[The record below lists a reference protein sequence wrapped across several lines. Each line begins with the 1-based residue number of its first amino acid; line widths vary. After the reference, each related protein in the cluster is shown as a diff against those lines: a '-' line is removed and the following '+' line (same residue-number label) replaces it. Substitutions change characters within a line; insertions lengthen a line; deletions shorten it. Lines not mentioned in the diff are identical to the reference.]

1 VSAQDGAEKAQLEMK
16 LSGYL
21 RWFKGCRLVVEP
33 GCGRGEFL
41 ALLKGQGI
49 QGLGLELSPA
59 NVRACQERGA
69 QALQGDAIR
78 LLARQKPASFDGF
91 FCSNLVEHLAPR
103 DFERFL
109 DLACGRLAKGGTL
122 VLVTANPRCLGIHA
136 DSFWHDITH
145 QRFYPLPLLRRL
157 LEERGLK
164 VVEAKADERLR
175 PQSPH
180 RRLVRA
186 LRTAL
191 VGDYFGPPEI
201 YIAAIKPGR

>member
-1 VSAQDGAEKAQLEMK
+1 MSAPDEAEKALLENK
-16 LSGYL
+16 LKGYL
-21 RWFKGCRLVVEP
+21 HWFQGCRLVVEP

-41 ALLKGQGI
+41 ALLKGQGLR
-49 QGLGLELSPA
+49 GLGLELSPVNA
-59 NVRACQERGA
+59 RACRERGTTV
-69 QALQGDAIR
+69 LQGDALK
-78 LLARQKPASFDGF
+78 LLPRQAPGSFDGF
-91 FCSNLVEHLAPR
+91 FCSNLVEHLPPR
-103 DFERFL
+103 DLERFL
-109 DLACGRLAKGGTL
+109 DLACGRLAPGGTL

-136 DSFWHDITH
+136 DSFWQDITH

-157 LEERGLK
+157 LEERGLR

-186 LRTAL
+186 LRTLL

-201 YIAAIKPGR
+201 YIAAVKPVR

>member
-1 VSAQDGAEKAQLEMK
+1 VSAPDEAEKAQLESK
-16 LSGYL
+16 LKGYL
-21 RWFKGCRLVVEP
+21 RFFKGCRLVVEP

-41 ALLKGQGI
+41 ALLKGQGVA
-49 QGLGLELSPA
+49 GLGLELDPA
-59 NVRACQERGA
+59 NARACRDRGTR
-69 QALQGDAIR
+69 ALLGDALK
-78 LLARQKPASFDGF
+78 LLARQKPGGFDGF
-91 FCSNLVEHLAPR
+91 FCSNLVEHLPPK

-109 DLACGRLAKGGTL
+109 DLACGRLARGGTL
-122 VLVTANPRCLGIHA
+122 VLVTANPRCLGIQA

-157 LEERGLK
+157 LEQRGMR
-164 VVEAKADERLR
+164 VVEARADERLR

-191 VGDYFGPPEI
+191 IGDYFGPPEI
-201 YIAAIKPGR
+201 YIAAVKPG